1 MTAELVLAF
10 WTGLLLGAYLHLLLV
25 LVLVHIFT
33 KD

>member
-10 WTGLLLGAYLHLLLV
+10 WTGLLLGALLV
-25 LVLVHIFT
+25 LALVHIFT